1 MINNK
6 IKAIELKIDA
16 VIIGRAI
23 HPDLPLVG
31 SLGTKLSKADS
42 KALTTSCPILSIPPM
57 AVLVTFCIVL
67 PASWAVLPIV
77 LPALWAVLPI
87 VLPIK
92 LMLMSR
98 FCTCPDWISS
108 EVGAK

>member
-23 HPDLPLVG
+23 HPDLPWVG
-31 SLGTKLSKADS
+31 TLGTKLSKADS
-42 KALTTSCPILSIPPM
+42 KAMTASCPSLSISPM
-57 AVLVTFCIVL
+57 AVFFILL
-67 PASWAVLPIV
+67 PASFAKLSNELPTSWAVSPIELPM
-77 LPALWAVLPI
+77 PSG
-87 VLPIK
+87 

-98 FCTCPDWISS
+98 LCTCPVWISS

>member
-31 SLGTKLSKADS
+31 SLGTKLSKVDS
-42 KALTTSCPILSIPPM
+42 KAVTASCPSLFIHS
-57 AVLVTFCIVL
+57 VLYCQHL
-67 PASWAVLPIV
+67 GLY
-77 LPALWAVLPI
+77 
-87 VLPIK
+87 
-92 LMLMSR
+92 R
-98 FCTCPDWISS
+98 FFTLIHVSYY
-108 EVGAK
+108 